1 MFYIIIVSKKL
12 KSSESV
18 LNKLNYGRGSCT
30 KEEKII
36 RGNGTLLI
44 IIGKSFFFFL
54 PEFAYRLCTLQMFTG
69 IYGWFIG
76 KSECGDFK
84 FMGIA
89 CYPQSL

>member
-44 IIGKSFFFFL
+44 IIGKSFFFFYPNL
-54 PEFAYRLCTLQMFTG
+54 HIAYVHCKCLQGFTG
-69 IYGWFIG
+69 G
-76 KSECGDFK
+76 
-84 FMGIA
+84 
-89 CYPQSL
+89 L